1 MIARNSSQ
9 YKAKTDLL
17 SSTLKTAIFYMY
29 NNGSCFYKGDKVHDR
44 REEKMFQKAD
54 FCVSG
59 CLVVDKSKSL
69 AGLTITHA
77 VYIIFMGRSRGGQGV
92 WTSLSGKSQL
102 SGYSPQKILVVQ
114 TP

>member
-1 MIARNSSQ
+1 MIARNLSQ

-29 NNGSCFYKGDKVHDR
+29 NNGSCFYKGDKVQDR

-54 FCVSG
+54 FCVCG
-59 CLVVDKSKSL
+59 CLAVDKSKSL

-77 VYIIFMGRSRGGQGV
+77 VYVNHYSCSVHHFHGQIQRGAGGLDL
-92 WTSLSGKSQL
+92 SLW
-102 SGYSPQKILVVQ
+102 KITIKWL
-114 TP
+114 